1 VSYIRQEESEK
12 NQNMY
17 WSNVIIASLVA
28 APTFAQQRL
37 GGPELLMNVE
47 MVGEGKVIDIDSFG
61 EEGVWLVSSRKVDV
75 DSHQQDGAGASE
87 KNVEDVE
94 VIEVESVV
102 SS

>member
-1 VSYIRQEESEK
+1 
-12 NQNMY
+12 
-17 WSNVIIASLVA
+17 
-28 APTFAQQRL
+28 
-37 GGPELLMNVE
+37 

-61 EEGVWLVSSRKVDV
+61 EEGVWLVGSRKVDV